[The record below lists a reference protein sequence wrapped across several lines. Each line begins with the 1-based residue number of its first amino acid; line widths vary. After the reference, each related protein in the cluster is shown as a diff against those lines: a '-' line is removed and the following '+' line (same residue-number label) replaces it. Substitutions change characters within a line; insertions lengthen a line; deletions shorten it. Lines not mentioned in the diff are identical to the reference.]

1 MGRRGEQLHARQVIS
16 GNLVA
21 ISCCTWNSFPMGR
34 RGEHLHARQVISG
47 NQLLHLEFLS
57 LGVRAGCSPLVLE
70 VLEGAR
76 VVVSTCMQGHQ
87 WHSALFKSA

>member
-1 MGRRGEQLHARQVIS
+1 MGRRGEQ
-16 GNLVA
+16 
-21 ISCCTWNSFPMGR
+21 
-34 RGEHLHARQVISG
+34 LHARQVISG

-76 VVVSTCMQGHQ
+76 VVVSTCMQGRSSVALYGTH
-87 WHSALFKSA
+87 HSALFKSA

>member
-1 MGRRGEQLHARQVIS
+1 
-16 GNLVA
+16 
-21 ISCCTWNSFPMGR
+21 MGR

-76 VVVSTCMQGHQ
+76 AVVLAVVSTCMQGRSSVALYGTH
-87 WHSALFKSA
+87 HSALFKSA